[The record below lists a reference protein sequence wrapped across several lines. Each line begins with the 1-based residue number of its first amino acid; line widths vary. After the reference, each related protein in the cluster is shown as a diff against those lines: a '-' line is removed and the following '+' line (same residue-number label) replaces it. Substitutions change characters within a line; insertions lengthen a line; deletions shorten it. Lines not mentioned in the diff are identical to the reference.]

1 MNGISFRN
9 VSVQYPTRT
18 VPALDGV
25 SIDAAP
31 GKLTAVVGPNGSG
44 KSTLVRALLRR
55 IPLQSGSIHVGSA
68 SLAALN
74 ARQFAREVSVVP
86 QREEPAMPLSVRE
99 FVTLGRHPH
108 RGAFAALT
116 SADSGAVDRAIHL
129 AGAEDTLDRTTD
141 QLSGGE
147 WQRVRIARALA
158 QETSILVLDE
168 PTAFLDV
175 AHEMAVFE
183 LLDALARDGRAVL
196 LISHQL
202 NLVARFASHIVLLSH
217 GHVAAQ
223 GTSEDVM
230 QGAILERVYEWPLVI
245 TRDPAVGAPSLLP
258 LRKQGGPR
266 SRG

>member
-1 MNGISFRN
+1 MSGIAFRDIT
-9 VSVQYPTRT
+9 VRYPTRP
-18 VPALDGV
+18 VAALDGV
-25 SIDAAP
+25 SFDARP
-31 GKLTAVVGPNGSG
+31 GLLTSVVGPNGGG

-55 IPLQSGSIHVGSA
+55 IPLESGSVDVSGAPI
-68 SLAALN
+68 AAMN
-74 ARQFAREVSVVP
+74 ARDFARLVAVVP
-86 QREEPAMPLSVRE
+86 QREEPVLPLPVRE

-108 RGAFAALT
+108 RGAFAAL
-116 SADSGAVDRAIHL
+116 SAADISAVDEAIHL
-129 AGAEDTLDRTTD
+129 AGVEDTLSRSTD

-158 QETSILVLDE
+158 QQTSILVLDE

-183 LLDALARDGRAVL
+183 LLDSLARDGRAVL

-202 NLVARFASHIVLLSH
+202 NLVARFASHIVLLNE
-217 GHVAAQ
+217 GRVAAR

-230 QGAILERVYEWPLVI
+230 QGSILERVYNWPLVI

-258 LRKQGGPR
+258 LRKQSTTRP
-266 SRG
+266 